1 MTDPADILAAI
12 EAAENDDELAAVV
25 CEAREEIERHL
36 LDCNHLFAEDRE
48 VLEGALVLVDELAR
62 RLGL

>member
-12 EAAENDDELAAVV
+12 KAAETDDELAGVV
-25 CEAREEIERHL
+25 AEAREEIVRHL
-36 LDCNHLFAEDRE
+36 LDCDHLFAEDRE
-48 VLEGALVLVDELAR
+48 VLEGALALIDELAR

>member
-12 EAAENDDELAAVV
+12 KAAETDDELAGVV
-25 CEAREEIERHL
+25 AEAREEIERHL

-48 VLEGALVLVDELAR
+48 VLEGALVLVDELTR

>member
-12 EAAENDDELAAVV
+12 KAAETDDELAGVV
-25 CEAREEIERHL
+25 AEAREEIERHL
-36 LDCNHLFAEDRE
+36 LDCNHLYAEDRE
-48 VLEGALVLVDELAR
+48 VLEGALVLVDELTR

>member
-12 EAAENDDELAAVV
+12 EAAETDDELAGVV
-25 CEAREEIERHL
+25 AEAREEIERHL

>member
-1 MTDPADILAAI
+1 MTDPADILDAI
-12 EAAENDDELAAVV
+12 KAAETDDELAGVV
-25 CEAREEIERHL
+25 AEAREEIERHL

-48 VLEGALVLVDELAR
+48 VLEDALTLIDELAR

>member
-1 MTDPADILAAI
+1 MTDAADILAAI
-12 EAAENDDELAAVV
+12 EAAETDDELAEVV
-25 CEAREEIERHL
+25 YEAREEIKRHL